1 MKYNQIVWQQT
12 QQIDWAR
19 LGKPSIYTMLILYR
33 EVAAKK
39 NKLAQ
44 V

>member
-19 LGKPSIYTMLILYR
+19 LGKPSTSTMLYLLHDTNTR
-33 EVAAKK
+33 
-39 NKLAQ
+39 
-44 V
+44 